1 MEKCVTALVD
11 ALALD
16 AQDGSLPDQTQPRIT
31 HKCKCGNSEINHLVS
46 ANECACCHEIER
58 CVTSLADAL
67 VLQDSD
73 QCAWKNGPSRV
84 SAGKY
89 RCRDRRHY
97 KQTGSEACFLRT
109 VAYRE
114 FTYLIHGTLGDNR
127 IALPACA
134 YNAIREKFKDNG
146 ETFTGFDDNM

>member
-1 MEKCVTALVD
+1 LNNP
-11 ALALD
+11 LIFFL
-16 AQDGSLPDQTQPRIT
+16 GFS
-31 HKCKCGNSEINHLVS
+31 
-46 ANECACCHEIER
+46 
-58 CVTSLADAL
+58 
-67 VLQDSD
+67 
-73 QCAWKNGPSRV
+73 
-84 SAGKY
+84 
-89 RCRDRRHY
+89 
-97 KQTGSEACFLRT
+97 FLRS